1 MAISTA
7 CGALN
12 YIVVET
18 TSDAQLCVELL
29 RKRQLGVQTF
39 LILEKQRH
47 LQQYVDQRVD
57 TPDGGGCRE
66 DVAVLG
72 GVPRYFQCGCLS

>member
-47 LQQYVDQRVD
+47 LQQYVDQRID
-57 TPDGGGCRE
+57 TPEGELGHGCG
-66 DVAVLG
+66 AWVLQMSRG
-72 GVPRYFQCGCLS
+72 PR